1 MGPPTATSCFSQPEI
16 FVALVAPFTLVIAS
30 FGPFVVLHCFCGPF
44 AAFVARF
51 TPFVAPF
58 AAASRFI
65 RAFAPSVPRSSRLQQ
80 QSPSLR
86 NRAIRLC
93 CFRYLPLLQL
103 PKSQS
108 LLSPNIQLLIYT
120 NVAHYIYAAMHH
132 FSHIVLLCSLLASSG
147 LAQPAGDFQ
156 DRGRATTSLSTSNS
170 SIKSSSSTKSSST
183 TSLSTKL
190 SSTTSSSTKSSSTTS
205 SYKTSVSTT
214 RALTSTSSISISS
227 TKTSVSLGST
237 PTAPRKRGV
246 AYNDATLAD
255 EFLPY
260 PKISWG
266 YNWANHSAGLS
277 SSLNYVPML
286 WGNYTD
292 LTDGWNTAVDLAVAS
307 GSTHLLAFNEPDETH
322 QSNLTVPQAVSL
334 YKTYMQPYA
343 SKAKLGSPAVTNG
356 GGTMGL
362 SWLSDFMSEC
372 SACTI
377 DFVAIHWYVNFYDFA
392 HLVDM
397 VNYIKNQTTTAYIKT
412 GKPVWITEFGF
423 LDSPTNDQVNS
434 FLTEVMPWFD
444 NQTYVERYSYFMV
457 DPTKLLSAG
466 SPSTVGSQANTYAT

>member
-1 MGPPTATSCFSQPEI
+1 
-16 FVALVAPFTLVIAS
+16 
-30 FGPFVVLHCFCGPF
+30 
-44 AAFVARF
+44 
-51 TPFVAPF
+51 
-58 AAASRFI
+58 
-65 RAFAPSVPRSSRLQQ
+65 
-80 QSPSLR
+80 
-86 NRAIRLC
+86 
-93 CFRYLPLLQL
+93 
-103 PKSQS
+103 
-108 LLSPNIQLLIYT
+108 
-120 NVAHYIYAAMHH
+120 
-132 FSHIVLLCSLLASSG
+132 
-147 LAQPAGDFQ
+147 
-156 DRGRATTSLSTSNS
+156 
-170 SIKSSSSTKSSST
+170 
-183 TSLSTKL
+183 
-190 SSTTSSSTKSSSTTS
+190 
-205 SYKTSVSTT
+205 
-214 RALTSTSSISISS
+214 
-227 TKTSVSLGST
+227 
-237 PTAPRKRGV
+237 
-246 AYNDATLAD
+246 
-255 EFLPY
+255 
-260 PKISWG
+260 
-266 YNWANHSAGLS
+266 
-277 SSLNYVPML
+277 ML

-292 LTDGWNTAVDLAVAS
+292 LTDGWSTAVDLAVAS
-307 GSTHLLAFNEPDETH
+307 GSTHLLAFNEPDESH

-334 YKTYMQPYA
+334 YKKYMQPHA

-377 DFVAIHWYVNFYDFA
+377 DFVAIHWYVQYSDFA